1 MAQSSSAR
9 KRVRQ
14 NIKRRGRNRWRKN
27 QVAQAVKAFDQALQ
41 EGRTD
46 AAAEQLKVVYKKLDQ
61 VSAKGT
67 IHKNLASRKKARL
80 TRRLNKAAK

>member
-1 MAQSSSAR
+1 VAQSSSAR

-27 QVAQAVKAFDQALQ
+27 QVAQAIKTFDKALQ
-41 EGRTD
+41 DGRTD
-46 AAAEQLKVVYKKLDQ
+46 AASEQLKVVYKKLDQ

-67 IHKNLASRKKARL
+67 IHKNSASRKKARL

>member
-27 QVAQAVKAFDQALQ
+27 QVAQAIKTFDKALQ
-41 EGRTD
+41 AGRTD

-67 IHKNLASRKKARL
+67 IHKNSASRKKARL